1 MKEYII
7 NGNDAGQ
14 RLDKFISKTLKTLP
28 QSLLYKAI
36 RTKKIKVNRKRAE
49 PGTVL
54 QAGDSVLC
62 FLSPEFFDE
71 KYENDPFLTLTPD
84 LCIVYE
90 DGNVIVCDKR
100 PGLLCH
106 PDDHG
111 EQITLIEHIKAYLYR
126 KGEYDP
132 ENENSFVPSLCNR
145 IDRNT
150 GGLVIAAK
158 NAAALRDMNEMIR
171 QKTVSKFYLCAVHGI
186 PQPPEATLTAY
197 LYKDTKNN
205 TVTVYDKPKQG
216 RVKIVTGYKVLKK
229 KNGNSLLEV
238 RLFTGKT
245 PQIRSH
251 LSYMGHPLLGDGKYG
266 VNRDDKKL
274 GYKYQALYSYK
285 LCFDRGLGDLSYL
298 TGKTLSVDE
307 DNIWFYGDFR

>member
-1 MKEYII
+1 MKEFII

-62 FLSPEFFDE
+62 FLPPEFFDE
-71 KYENDPFLTLTPD
+71 KYENDPFLSLTPD

-90 DGNVIVCDKR
+90 DENVIVCDKR

-132 ENENSFVPSLCNR
+132 DSENSFVPSLCNR

-171 QKTVSKFYLCAVHGI
+171 QKTVSKFYLCAVHGV
-186 PQPPEATLTAY
+186 PQPPEAILTAY

-229 KNGNSLLEV
+229 KDGNSLLEV

-245 PQIRSH
+245 HQIRSH
-251 LSYMGHPLLGDGKYG
+251 LSYIGHPLLGDGKYG
-266 VNRDDKKL
+266 VNRDDKRQ

-298 TGKTLSVDE
+298 TGKILSVDE

>member
-229 KNGNSLLEV
+229 KDGNSLLEV

-245 PQIRSH
+245 HQIRSH

-274 GYKYQALYSYK
+274 GYKYQALYPYK

>member
-132 ENENSFVPSLCNR
+132 DSENSFVPSLCNR

-245 PQIRSH
+245 HQIRSH

>member
-245 PQIRSH
+245 HQIRSH